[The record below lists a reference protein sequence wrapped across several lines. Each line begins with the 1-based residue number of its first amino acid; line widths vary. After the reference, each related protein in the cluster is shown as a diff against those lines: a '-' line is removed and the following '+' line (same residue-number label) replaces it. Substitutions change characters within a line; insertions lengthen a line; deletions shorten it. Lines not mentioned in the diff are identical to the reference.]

1 MSSEYT
7 PTLEEVR
14 ENYGWNG
21 HDSYIESNREASKA
35 QFDRFIKQ
43 YRAEAKA
50 EALNEAADALTRE
63 DVPDGWGIPTYENY
77 GNWLRARASQLKE
90 SK

>member
-1 MSSEYT
+1 MSNEYT
-7 PTLEEVR
+7 PSLEEVR

-35 QFDRFIKQ
+35 KFDRFIKQ

-50 EALNEAADALTRE
+50 EALDEAAIAAFNDKKIQGLQR
-63 DVPDGWGIPTYENY
+63 VLI
-77 GNWLRARASQLKE
+77 GNWLRARAARLKE

>member
-1 MSSEYT
+1 MTTEYT
-7 PTLEEVR
+7 PNLEEVR

-35 QFDRFIKQ
+35 KFDRFINQ
-43 YRAEAKA
+43 YRAETKV
-50 EALNEAADALTRE
+50 EALEEAAVDAFNDKKIKGLQR
-63 DVPDGWGIPTYENY
+63 VLI
-77 GNWLRARASQLKE
+77 GNWLRNRAAQLKE

>member
-1 MSSEYT
+1 MSNEYT
-7 PTLEEVR
+7 PTLDEVR

-35 QFDRFIKQ
+35 KFDRFIKQ
-43 YRAEAKA
+43 YRADVKS
-50 EALNEAADALTRE
+50 EALEEASVAAFNDKKIQGLRR
-63 DVPDGWGIPTYENY
+63 VLI
-77 GNWLRARASQLKE
+77 GNWLRNYAAQLKE

>member
-1 MSSEYT
+1 MSNEYT
-7 PTLEEVR
+7 PALEEVR

-35 QFDRFIKQ
+35 QFDRFIER

-50 EALNEAADALTRE
+50 EALEEASVAAFNDKKIQGLRR
-63 DVPDGWGIPTYENY
+63 VLI
-77 GNWLRARASQLKE
+77 GNWLRNYATQLKE